1 LVNCSRGGSASAGD
15 TPAAT
20 AALPSPFP
28 VVASFISKSVFFLF
42 LLSSFLLL
50 PFLPDAL
57 RDDFLQVFHI
67 FGRSIMMLHFGAF
80 ARDVSRSE
88 RAAMEYTLQDFFHA
102 ERESVGLGEARDL
115 RFAIARTQ
123 NSG

>member
-1 LVNCSRGGSASAGD
+1 MAFLVNFSRGGAASAGD

-28 VVASFISKSVFFLF
+28 VVVS
-42 LLSSFLLL
+42 LLITSRRRLTQTPYNSHQTSNLIHQTCVGS
-50 PFLPDAL
+50 PHAL

-80 ARDVSRSE
+80 ARDVSRKE
-88 RAAMEYTLQDFFHA
+88 GLALEHA
-102 ERESVGLGEARDL
+102 V
-115 RFAIARTQ
+115 
-123 NSG
+123 